1 MASIASLVSDFDL
14 LRKLSPEELAFHV
27 LQAVRGN
34 MQNGMFTLESLRTQR
49 GPGMLQASGVS
60 WGYGQQ
66 NEAEAELAVT
76 EAWRWLEFNL
86 FILPAPAPN
95 ANNGWHVLG
104 RRALT
109 IRDDPSFARYRRAA
123 AFPQQLL
130 HPSIVEAVWPSLLRG
145 ELDTAVFTA
154 FRAVEEA
161 VRVAG
166 GFANS
171 DVGVV
176 LMRKAFDAKTGP
188 LRKADD
194 EEAERES
201 LAHLFAGAI
210 GSYKNPRSH
219 RTVGLVDPAE
229 AQEMV
234 MLASHLLRIV
244 DSRRPTKR

>member
-1 MASIASLVSDFDL
+1 MGTA
-14 LRKLSPEELAFHV
+14 
-27 LQAVRGN
+27 
-34 MQNGMFTLESLRTQR
+34 T
-49 GPGMLQASGVS
+49 S

-66 NEAEAELAVT
+66 NDAEAELAIT

-95 ANNGWHVLG
+95 DNNGWWVLG
-104 RRALT
+104 RRALAIT
-109 IRDDPSFARYRRAA
+109 NDQSFERYQKAA
-123 AFPQQLL
+123 AFPQRLL
-130 HPSIVEAVWPSLLRG
+130 HPTIMEAVWPALLRG

-154 FRAVEEA
+154 FRTVEEA
-161 VRVAG
+161 VRKAG

-176 LMRKAFDAKTGP
+176 LMRKAFDAKSGP
-188 LRKADD
+188 LRKPDD
-194 EEAERES
+194 DEAERDS

-219 RTVGLVDPAE
+219 RTVGLVDPSE

-244 DSRRPTKR
+244 DSRRPGR